1 MSSWMP
7 AFNPQLM
14 QAALAQQK
22 GAAPA
27 AMPGRQIGPQ
37 PVPPA
42 PVLPPGGQPAPPAT
56 LNPPLAAEGTVP
68 KFHQAQPPLAPPSQV
83 SDMPLPT
90 PTPPPAAPGASDD
103 PALNPWAKGVEQAR
117 AGFDT
122 ERQKVDTLMGQ
133 QPKAPNRADY
143 KPQWWKAIVAPLVG
157 ALAAQNHGNP
167 EPAVEGVLNGK
178 WNQAVSNYGAQNKAW
193 EEKLGAE
200 EKTGIPL
207 ASDQLKAAQEGAA
220 LYETNRRNNT
230 LENREN
236 ETERHNQ
243 ANEKIAASWHDDRNE
258 ILKAF
263 DEGRIKDANRALD
276 DKEKQYASNDAIRQE
291 IAGIRDRMAT
301 VAENKTDAIGANG
314 LTSSEQ
320 RRYGSEISEL
330 NKKRSDIVSKGFDS
344 NFTKKQLKAIDDRL
358 DEIDKTIQEK
368 RTTAKPAAAAT
379 PVAAPAAAAPAAQ
392 GFQANPKWPAPATE
406 RSMMQ
411 DAKGKTVAEA
421 VKGADGKLSWA
432 APQ

>member
-1 MSSWMP
+1 
-7 AFNPQLM
+7 
-14 QAALAQQK
+14 
-22 GAAPA
+22 
-27 AMPGRQIGPQ
+27 
-37 PVPPA
+37 
-42 PVLPPGGQPAPPAT
+42 
-56 LNPPLAAEGTVP
+56 
-68 KFHQAQPPLAPPSQV
+68 
-83 SDMPLPT
+83 MPLPT

-207 ASDQLKAAQEGAA
+207 AADTARIAQEGFTN
-220 LYETNRRNNT
+220 YEANRRQ
-230 LENREN
+230 N
-236 ETERHNQ
+236 ETERHNSAEETRQ
-243 ANEKIAASWHDDRNE
+243 NKANELMAQWHDDKNDIMRM
-258 ILKAF
+258 IG
-263 DEGRIKDANRALD
+263 EGRHEDAQAKLEAT
-276 DKEKQYASNDAIRQE
+276 EKQYASNDAIRQE